1 MIWYRFCKG
10 KRKAAWEVNIMYSCA
25 KNIRHTALCT
35 HHLIFFGGV
44 SSSIP
49 KLEHGGEVASVA
61 AAASRKKKRLVGL
74 WKVASECRGS
84 LLRSTIRLLVDG
96 GCNAEAAVKH
106 TGTTS
111 GKLTWGYVLYCFFT
125 LIFRHW
131 FLPDF
136 DLRAWGRPDIKQ
148 CSRKSLSVGSM
159 IQEVHIRFVHVNWW
173 KNSEK
178 IFLQSPPNKKS
189 SVLLCWHFFWNQLNY
204 WAFESSKLFRFLF
217 IWAYH

>member
-1 MIWYRFCKG
+1 MIWYRFCIG
-10 KRKAAWEVNIMYSCA
+10 KPHRMSTLFLCKKYSS
-25 KNIRHTALCT
+25 HCT
-35 HHLIFFGGV
+35 VHSSSHIFRGV

-111 GKLTWGYVLYCFFT
+111 
-125 LIFRHW
+125 R
-131 FLPDF
+131 
-136 DLRAWGRPDIKQ
+136 
-148 CSRKSLSVGSM
+148 
-159 IQEVHIRFVHVNWW
+159 
-173 KNSEK
+173 K
-178 IFLQSPPNKKS
+178 IFVNILKLAGEKSVKKLLEDFSTIS
-189 SVLLCWHFFWNQLNY
+189 SEYEIFCFATARRVFCFVDILLNY
-204 WAFESSKLFRFLF
+204 WAFKSSKLFRFLL
-217 IWAYH
+217 IWAYYNSNSI

>member
-1 MIWYRFCKG
+1 MQRETF
-10 KRKAAWEVNIMYSCA
+10 NIVFTRVQFQPLLEKEFVLTSLRNNYKELSTLESWLLGCIYKNIASSSNQISLIGSQLYSCA

-106 TGTTS
+106 TGTIS
-111 GKLTWGYVLYCFFT
+111 GKL
-125 LIFRHW
+125 
-131 FLPDF
+131 
-136 DLRAWGRPDIKQ
+136 
-148 CSRKSLSVGSM
+148 
-159 IQEVHIRFVHVNWW
+159 IRR
-173 KNSEK
+173 
-178 IFLQSPPNKKS
+178 
-189 SVLLCWHFFWNQLNY
+189 Y
-204 WAFESSKLFRFLF
+204 
-217 IWAYH
+217 